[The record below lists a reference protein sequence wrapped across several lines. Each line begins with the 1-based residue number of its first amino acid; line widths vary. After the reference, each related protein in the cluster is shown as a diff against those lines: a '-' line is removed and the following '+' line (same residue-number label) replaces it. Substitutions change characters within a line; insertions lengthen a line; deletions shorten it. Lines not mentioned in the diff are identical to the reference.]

1 MSSRKFYFSPALPKK
16 KKQSRTQGHQAQF
29 GRRVGR
35 QERQALAKANN
46 QTYCLFCNQAK
57 KIHLKKMYNLAL
69 IASSVL
75 CYSNKMYPMALMCL
89 SPLSGLNVASFP
101 HVLVSSWCPPVPNP
115 ILESQVLQLPSLP
128 RIPILALE
136 WAMSLHTALNPSLLQ
151 LVCRE
156 A

>member
-1 MSSRKFYFSPALPKK
+1 MIYFISLVCK
-16 KKQSRTQGHQAQF
+16 
-29 GRRVGR
+29 
-35 QERQALAKANN
+35 QALAKANN
-46 QTYCLFCNQAK
+46 QTYRLFCIQAK

-75 CYSNKMYPMALMCL
+75 CYSTKMYPMALMCL

-115 ILESQVLQLPSLP
+115 ILESQVWQILWLLP

-136 WAMSLHTALNPSLLQ
+136 WDVSLHTALNPSLVH
-151 LVCRE
+151 LVYRE